1 MTTTKVN
8 LANTVEGILPVANGG
23 TGTSTGVAPGG
34 STTQV
39 QYNNAGAFAGSAN
52 LVWDNSNVRLGI
64 GTSSPGQKLHVAGT
78 TGTTITSVGDDTL
91 TQPYVYLSASADTGL
106 GALYT
111 RSNHAMWFGTN
122 NTERMRIVS
131 TGEVCIGTT
140 TPAGAGLT
148 VAGSSASIFL
158 TDTNGTPQ
166 TWRILSKTSTTSQFR
181 IYDQTQGVDRLVIDS
196 SGNVGISTT
205 SPGVRL
211 DVAGTIRSSISG
223 GTPIFYLNNGTTQH
237 SIQNTSGALTF
248 FNDGTERFRIGASGQ
263 WGIGGANYGSS
274 GQVFTSNGSGSAPSW
289 GSVSLPAG
297 TVLQVVQTAKTDA
310 FSMGTSDWTTITGFS
325 AAITPSSTA
334 NKVLIR
340 ASIGCDA
347 STGNAYIYRLLRN
360 GSVPSGSVGNA
371 SGSRDQSI
379 ARKQRT
385 ADGNHSY
392 APAVME
398 FLDSPSSTSSVTYSI
413 QVKAESNGTYYFNRT
428 QNDTDTSNAF
438 GARAMSSYTL
448 MEVKG

>member
-1 MTTTKVN
+1 
-8 LANTVEGILPVANGG
+8 
-23 TGTSTGVAPGG
+23 
-34 STTQV
+34 
-39 QYNNAGAFAGSAN
+39 
-52 LVWDNSNVRLGI
+52 
-64 GTSSPGQKLHVAGT
+64 
-78 TGTTITSVGDDTL
+78 
-91 TQPYVYLSASADTGL
+91 
-106 GALYT
+106 
-111 RSNHAMWFGTN
+111 
-122 NTERMRIVS
+122 MR
-131 TGEVCIGTT
+131 
-140 TPAGAGLT
+140 
-148 VAGSSASIFL
+148 
-158 TDTNGTPQ
+158 
-166 TWRILSKTSTTSQFR
+166 
-181 IYDQTQGVDRLVIDS
+181 IDS
-196 SGNVGISTT
+196 SGNVGIGTT
-205 SPGVRL
+205 SPDYKFQIEGV
-211 DVAGTIRSSISG
+211 GTGVTSRMGITNTTTGSTLEVGSDGNG
-223 GTPIFYLNNGTTQH
+223 GFLA
-237 SIQNTSGALTF
+237 TSGAYATLFYT
-248 FNDGTERFRIGASGQ
+248 NGTERFRVGPAGQ
-263 WGIGGANYGSS
+263 LGIGGANYGSS